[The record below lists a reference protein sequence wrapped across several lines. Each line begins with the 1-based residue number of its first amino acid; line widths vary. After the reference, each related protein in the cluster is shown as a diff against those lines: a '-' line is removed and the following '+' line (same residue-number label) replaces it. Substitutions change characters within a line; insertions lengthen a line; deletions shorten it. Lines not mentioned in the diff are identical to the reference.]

1 MTVPTTPAA
10 TPPATEN
17 ALSISGLDV
26 TLGGLPVVR
35 GLDLHARPGEFVS
48 ILGPSGSGKST
59 TFGVLT
65 GDVHPDA
72 GDVRIEGDGLG
83 RGSRVAYMPQRDA
96 LLPWRT
102 VLNNVTLGL
111 EVRGVRRRAARQ
123 KVQPLLEPFGLSG
136 FENRYPAQLSGGM
149 RQRAALLRTVAQE
162 QPVLLLDE
170 PFGALDALTRSQM
183 QRWLEQMWE
192 QYRWTVL
199 LITHDVREALY
210 LSDRVYVFSPRPAR
224 VAAEVVVDFPRPRTP
239 ELFSDPRF
247 AALEAELLK
256 QLIG

>member
-1 MTVPTTPAA
+1 MTQP
-10 TPPATEN
+10 
-17 ALSISGLDV
+17 ALSIKDLDV

-35 GLDLHARPGEFVS
+35 GLDLHARAGEFVS

-65 GDVHPDA
+65 GEVSADR
-72 GDVRIEGDGLG
+72 GDVRITGDALHGG
-83 RGSRVAYMPQRDA
+83 RSRVAYMPQRDA

-102 VLNNVTLGL
+102 VLNNLTLGL
-111 EVRGVRRRAARQ
+111 EVRGTKRAAARE
-123 KVQPLLEPFGLSG
+123 KVRPLLEPFGLEG

-162 QPVLLLDE
+162 QPLLLLDE

-183 QRWLEQMWE
+183 QGWLENMWE
-192 QYRWTVL
+192 KYRWTVV
-199 LITHDVREALY
+199 LITHDVREALF

-224 VAAEVVVDFPRPRTP
+224 VAAEIVVDFPRPRTQA
-239 ELFSDPRF
+239 LFADPRF
-247 AALEAELLK
+247 AALEAELLQ
-256 QLIG
+256 QLTRA